1 MNIENKKT
9 EILENGF
16 CMINNV
22 FSDEEIEHICS
33 VIQNIDTSKDTFRKS
48 EDLFAIRQFLKEIPE
63 VNDLVFN
70 ENLKAVIK
78 ETRSALSHN
87 SNFNFIH
94 ISFIHKNINE
104 LNKCESHYFA

>member
-33 VIQNIDTSKDTFRKS
+33 VIQNIDTSKDTF
-48 EDLFAIRQFLKEIPE
+48 
-63 VNDLVFN
+63 
-70 ENLKAVIK
+70 
-78 ETRSALSHN
+78 
-87 SNFNFIH
+87 
-94 ISFIHKNINE
+94 
-104 LNKCESHYFA
+104 